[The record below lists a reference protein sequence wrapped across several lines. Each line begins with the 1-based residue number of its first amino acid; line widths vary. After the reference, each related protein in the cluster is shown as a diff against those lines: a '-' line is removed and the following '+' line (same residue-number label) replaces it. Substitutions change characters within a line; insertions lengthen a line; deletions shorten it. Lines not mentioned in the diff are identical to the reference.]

1 MDQLPGRDP
10 LFRCAAARTIE
21 RRWPLGAGIPV
32 TRHAAALLLAL
43 LLWMPPASATTPTW
57 SADNGNGTYTN
68 PLFYDEFSDPDLI
81 RVGDWFYMTGTTM
94 HAVPGLPVLRSR
106 DLVNWEFVSY
116 AMPTFPGGPEYR
128 LEQGMDL
135 YGQGIWAPVLRH
147 HAGRFHIFAN
157 INERGLHVFTAEDP
171 AGPWRHSV
179 IERNLHDLSVLF
191 DDDGRVWAV
200 FNYNEVRL
208 VELKPDLSGVVEGS
222 ERVLIP
228 AGNGMGEG
236 HHFYKVE
243 GRYYIISANYA
254 PVGRMQAARAD
265 RLDGPWETVAIS
277 ASESMGFQ
285 RGWWES
291 GVGQRSP
298 IPTDGTAFSAHKPGD
313 NELGAVPLHQGGIVQ
328 ARDGSWWGFSM
339 MDLKSIGRTTFLS
352 PVTWKEGWPYF
363 GLPGNLG
370 RSPRTWLKPG
380 VGAQPPRAPYARGDT
395 FDGPALQP
403 VWQWN
408 HQPVEGRWS
417 LAERP
422 GHLRLRALPAA
433 SFLQARNT
441 LTQRVVGPEATA
453 TVVLDAGGLQP
464 GDIAGLGLLNMPA
477 AWLAVVHAG
486 GARVLRW
493 HSQVEGRQVDVP
505 LAGDR
510 VHLRVRGDHDE
521 DLAWFAWS
529 TDGRAFQEIGE
540 PVRLPYQ
547 LKTFQGARYA
557 LFAWNADGREG
568 GHADFDRFE
577 LDEPLADRSA
587 NIPLGQ
593 VVAIANVGDDSIAAV
608 HPLGVVGAVAADTA
622 AAGTPAA
629 RFRVHD
635 RGAGQ
640 VALEAM
646 DGSGFVTVVG
656 IGLSADVRLLPE
668 HPRDS
673 RFMWQDLL
681 RGQFM
686 LLSMKT
692 HRYLGILPGSG
703 EPYGADRPGT
713 RPDRRDGTVL
723 VWREAAADR

>member
-1 MDQLPGRDP
+1 MK
-10 LFRCAAARTIE
+10 
-21 RRWPLGAGIPV
+21 RR
-32 TRHAAALLLAL
+32 AAALLLSL
-43 LLWMPPASATTPTW
+43 LLWMPLAAATPATW

-68 PLFYDEFSDPDLI
+68 PIFYDEFSDPDLI
-81 RVGDWFYMTGTTM
+81 RVDDWFYMTSTTM

-116 AMPTFPGGPEYR
+116 AMPAFPDGPEYR
-128 LEQGMDL
+128 LEDGKDM

-147 HAGRFHIFAN
+147 HAGRFQIFAN
-157 INERGLHVFTAEDP
+157 INERGLHVFTATDP
-171 AGPWRHSV
+171 AGPWTHAV

-191 DDDGRVWAV
+191 DDDGRVWVV
-200 FNYNEVRL
+200 FGYNEVRL
-208 VELKPDLSGVVEGS
+208 IELKPDLSGVVEGS

-236 HHFYKVE
+236 HHVYKVD

-285 RGWWES
+285 RGWWEDS
-291 GVGQRSP
+291 IGQRSP
-298 IPTDGTAFSAHKPGD
+298 IPADGAAFSHSKPGD
-313 NELGAVPLHQGGIVQ
+313 NALGAVPLHQGGIVQ
-328 ARDGSWWGFSM
+328 APDGSWWGFSM

-352 PVTWKEGWPYF
+352 PVTWYEGWPYF

-370 RSPRTWLKPG
+370 RSPRTWTKPG
-380 VGAQPPRAPYARGDT
+380 MDAHVPPHAPYARSDD
-395 FDGPALQP
+395 FSAARLQP

-408 HQPVEGRWS
+408 HQPLDGKWS
-417 LAERP
+417 LGERP
-422 GHLRLRALPAA
+422 GHLRLHALPAEG
-433 SFLQARNT
+433 FLHARNT
-441 LTQRVVGPEATA
+441 LTQRVMGPEATA
-453 TVVLDAGGLQP
+453 TVVLDASGLQP
-464 GDIAGLGLLNMPA
+464 GDVAGLGLLNMPA
-477 AWLAVVHAG
+477 AWLAVVREDG
-486 GARVLRW
+486 RRVLRW
-493 HSQVEGRQVDVP
+493 YSQAENRRVEAP
-505 LAGDR
+505 LTRDR
-510 VHLRVRGDHDE
+510 IHLRVRGDHDE
-521 DLAWFAWS
+521 DLAWFSWS
-529 TDGRAFQEIGE
+529 SDGRQFHDIGT

-547 LKTFQGARYA
+547 LKTFQGSRYA
-557 LFAWNADGREG
+557 LFAYNTAGREG
-568 GHADFDRFE
+568 GQADFDRFD
-577 LDEPLADRSA
+577 LVEPLADRSR

-593 VVAIANVGDDSIAAV
+593 VVALENLGDGSVAAV
-608 HPLGVVGAVAADTA
+608 HRLGVVHPLAADA
-622 AAGTPAA
+622 EGARSSAA

-646 DGSGFVTVVG
+646 DGSGFLTVVG

-668 HPRDS
+668 HPVDS

-681 RGQFM
+681 RGEFM

-713 RPDRRDGTVL
+713 QPDRKDGTVMQ
-723 VWREAAADR
+723 WRAAAPE

>member
-1 MDQLPGRDP
+1 MKYALST
-10 LFRCAAARTIE
+10 L
-21 RRWPLGAGIPV
+21 LL
-32 TRHAAALLLAL
+32 AALLWCIPAAAA
-43 LLWMPPASATTPTW
+43 PPAGW
-57 SADNGNGTYTN
+57 SADNGNGSFTN

-94 HAVPGLPVLRSR
+94 HAVPGLPLLRSR

-116 AMPTFPGGPEYR
+116 AMPSFPDGPEYR
-128 LEQGMDL
+128 LEDGKDL

-147 HAGRFHIFAN
+147 HAGRFHIFSN
-157 INERGLHVFTAEDP
+157 INERGLHVFTASDP
-171 AGPWRHSV
+171 AGPWTHSV
-179 IERNLHDLSVLF
+179 IDRNLHDLSVLF

-208 VELKPDLSGVVEGS
+208 IELKPDLSGVVEGS
-222 ERVLIP
+222 ERVIIP

-236 HHFYKVE
+236 HHFYKVD
-243 GRYYIISANYA
+243 GRYFIISANYA

-298 IPTDGTAFSAHKPGD
+298 IPTDASVFSAHKPGD
-313 NELGAVPLHQGGIVQ
+313 DELGAVPLHQGGIVQ
-328 ARDGSWWGFSM
+328 AAGGEWWGFSM

-352 PVTWKEGWPYF
+352 PVTWHEGWPYF

-370 RSPRTWLKPG
+370 RSPRTWRKPD
-380 VGAQPPRAPYARGDT
+380 VGLEIDPQAPYLRSDDFSAPR
-395 FDGPALQP
+395 LRP

-408 HQPVEGRWS
+408 HQPHDGKWS
-417 LAERP
+417 LSEQP
-422 GHLRLRALPAA
+422 GRLRLHTLPAA
-433 SFLQARNT
+433 GFLTARNT
-441 LTQRVVGPEATA
+441 LTQRVVGPESTA
-453 TVVLDAGGLQP
+453 TVTLDTAGLVP

-477 AWLAVVHAG
+477 AWLAVVQDERG
-486 GARVLRW
+486 GVLRW
-493 HSQVEGRQVDVP
+493 HSQLDDRDVDVP
-505 LAGDR
+505 LASDR
-510 VHLRVRGDHDE
+510 VYLRMRGDHDQ
-521 DLAWFAWS
+521 DLAQFAYS
-529 TDGRAFQEIGE
+529 LDGKRFTDLGE

-547 LKTFQGARYA
+547 LKTFQGTRHA
-557 LFAWNADGREG
+557 LFAYNARGVDG
-568 GHADFDRFE
+568 GHADFDDFHVE
-577 LDEPLADRSA
+577 EPLADRSR
-587 NIPLGQ
+587 NIPFGQ
-593 VVAIANVGDDSIAAV
+593 VVTLANLADASVARV
-608 HPLGVVGAVAADTA
+608 HPLGVLQPVAAGA
-622 AAGTPAA
+622 AEAEEDAA

-635 RGAGQ
+635 RGGGE

-646 DGSGFVTVVG
+646 DGSGFLTVVG

-668 HPRDS
+668 HPLDS

-681 RGQFM
+681 RGEFM

-703 EPYGADRPGT
+703 EPYGADRSGPQ
-713 RPDRRDGTVL
+713 PDRTDGAVMR
-723 VWREAAADR
+723 WRSVAGE

>member
-1 MDQLPGRDP
+1 MKHL
-10 LFRCAAARTIE
+10 LSI
-21 RRWPLGAGIPV
+21 
-32 TRHAAALLLAL
+32 LLLAL
-43 LLWMPPASATTPTW
+43 LACASAVAAPGSGW

-94 HAVPGLPVLRSR
+94 HAIPGLPLLRSP

-116 AMPTFPGGPEYR
+116 AMPTFPEGPEYR
-128 LEQGMDL
+128 LEQGRDL

-147 HAGRFHIFAN
+147 HDGRFHIFSN
-157 INERGLHVFTAEDP
+157 INERGLHVFTATDP
-171 AGPWRHSV
+171 AGPWAHSV
-179 IERNLHDLSVLF
+179 IDRNLHDLSVLF

-208 VELKPDLSGVVEGS
+208 VELRPDLSGVVAGS
-222 ERVLIP
+222 ERVIIP

-236 HHFYKVE
+236 HHFYKVD

-298 IPTDGTAFSAHKPGD
+298 IPEAGTAFSAHKPGD

-328 ARDGSWWGFSM
+328 TATGQWWGFSM

-352 PVTWKEGWPYF
+352 PVTWHEGWPYF
-363 GLPGNLG
+363 GLPNNLG
-370 RSPRTWLKPG
+370 RSPRTWLKPQ
-380 VGAQPPRAPYARGDT
+380 VEAQVAPRAPYARNDDFG
-395 FDGPALQP
+395 GPALQP

-408 HQPVEGRWS
+408 HQPPDGRWS
-417 LAERP
+417 LSARP
-422 GHLRLRALPAA
+422 GHLRLQALPAA
-433 SFLQARNT
+433 GFLRARNT
-441 LTQRVVGPEATA
+441 LTQRVMGPESTA
-453 TVVLDAGGLQP
+453 TVVLDASGLQP
-464 GDIAGLGLLNMPA
+464 GDVAGLGLLNMPA
-477 AWLAVVHAG
+477 AWLGVVQSEAG
-486 GARVLRW
+486 RALRW
-493 HSQVEGRQVDVP
+493 HSQVAAADIDVP
-505 LAGDR
+505 LEVPR
-510 VHLRVRGDHDE
+510 VHLRVRGDHDQ
-521 DLAWFAWS
+521 DLAWFSWS
-529 TDGRAFQEIGE
+529 TDGRRFHDIGQ

-547 LKTFQGARYA
+547 LKTFQGTRHA
-557 LFAWNADGREG
+557 LFAWNAAGREG
-568 GHADFDRFE
+568 GYADFDRFE
-577 LDEPLADRSA
+577 LVEPLADRSR
-587 NIPLGQ
+587 NIPHGKVITL
-593 VVAIANVGDDSIAAV
+593 ANVGDGSVATV
-608 HPLGVVGAVAADTA
+608 HALGVVAPVAADAEA
-622 AAGTPAA
+622 AITPTA

-703 EPYGADRPGT
+703 EPYAADRPGT

-723 VWREAAADR
+723 EWRASAAD

>member
-1 MDQLPGRDP
+1 MAFGPRP
-10 LFRCAAARTIE
+10 
-21 RRWPLGAGIPV
+21 PV
-32 TRHAAALLLAL
+32 KYRAVALLLSL
-43 LLWMPPASATTPTW
+43 LPWMPMACATSPTW
-57 SADNGNGTYTN
+57 TADNGNGSFTN
-68 PLFYDEFSDPDLI
+68 PIFYDEFSDPDLI

-94 HAVPGLPVLRSR
+94 HAVPGLPVLRSH

-116 AMPTFPGGPEYR
+116 AMPAFPEGPEYR
-128 LEQGMDL
+128 LEAGRDL

-147 HAGRFHIFAN
+147 HDGRFHIFAN
-157 INERGLHVFTAEDP
+157 INERGLHVFSAEDP

-179 IERNLHDLSVLF
+179 IDRNLHDLSVLF

-208 VELKPDLSGVVEGS
+208 VELRPDLSGVVEGS
-222 ERVLIP
+222 ERVIIP

-236 HHFYKVE
+236 HHFYKVQ

-285 RGWWES
+285 RGWWEN
-291 GVGQRSP
+291 GVSQRSP
-298 IPTDGTAFSAHKPGD
+298 IPTDGSVFSARKPGD

-328 ARDGSWWGFSM
+328 TANGEWWGFSM

-352 PVTWKEGWPYF
+352 PVTWHAGWPYF

-370 RSPRTWLKPG
+370 RSPRTWRKPQVG
-380 VGAQPPRAPYARGDT
+380 VPMAPHAPYARSES
-395 FDGPALQP
+395 FDAPALQP

-408 HQPVEGRWS
+408 HQPQAGRWS

-422 GHLRLRALPAA
+422 GHLRLHALPAT
-433 SFLQARNT
+433 SFLHARNT
-441 LTQRVVGPEATA
+441 LTQRAMGPEATA
-453 TVVLDAGGLQP
+453 TVVLDAAALAP
-464 GDIAGLGLLNMPA
+464 GDVAGLGLLNMPA
-477 AWLAVVHAG
+477 AWLAVVQSG
-486 GARVLRW
+486 DDRVLRW
-493 HSQVEGRQVDVP
+493 YSQAGDRQIDVP
-505 LAGDR
+505 LPADR
-510 VHLRVRGDHDE
+510 LHLRVRGDHDQ

-529 TDGRAFQEIGE
+529 VDGREFHDIGG

-547 LKTFQGARYA
+547 LKTFQGTRYA
-557 LFAWNADGREG
+557 LFAYNRDGRDG
-568 GHADFDRFE
+568 GHADFDSFA
-577 LDEPLADRSA
+577 LAEPLADRSGNVPYGKVVNFA
-587 NIPLGQ
+587 NL
-593 VVAIANVGDDSIAAV
+593 GDDSVAAV
-608 HPLGVVGAVAADTA
+608 HALGVLHPVAADA
-622 AAGTPAA
+622 AAARAPGG

-646 DGSGFVTVVG
+646 DGSGFLTVVG

-668 HPRDS
+668 HPLDS

-681 RGQFM
+681 RGECM

-723 VWREAAADR
+723 VWRVEAAD

>member
-1 MDQLPGRDP
+1 MV
-10 LFRCAAARTIE
+10 FARLI
-21 RRWPLGAGIPV
+21 
-32 TRHAAALLLAL
+32 LLLAL
-43 LLWMPPASATTPTW
+43 LPGGACVMAAPATW
-57 SADNGNGTYTN
+57 TADNANGTYTN
-68 PLFYDEFSDPDLI
+68 PIFYDEFSDPDMI
-81 RVGDWFYMTGTTM
+81 RVDDWFYMTGTTM

-116 AMPTFPGGPEYR
+116 AMPAFPAGPEYR
-128 LEQGMDL
+128 LEDGRDM

-147 HAGRFHIFAN
+147 HDGRFHVFAN

-171 AGPWRHSV
+171 AGPWTHTV

-208 VELKPDLSGVVEGS
+208 VELKPDLSGVIEGS

-236 HHFYKVE
+236 HHFYKVD

-265 RLDGPWETVAIS
+265 SLEGPWETVAIS

-291 GVGQRSP
+291 SVGQRAAVP
-298 IPTDGTAFSAHKPGD
+298 ADGAAFSHRKPGD

-328 ARDGSWWGFSM
+328 AQDGSWWGFSM

-352 PVTWKEGWPYF
+352 PVSWHEGWPYF

-370 RSPRTWLKPG
+370 RSPRTWSKPPG
-380 VGAQPPRAPYARGDT
+380 DRNAQPHAPYRRSDDFSAAR
-395 FDGPALQP
+395 LQP

-408 HQPVEGRWS
+408 HQPLDGKWS
-417 LAERP
+417 LTERP
-422 GHLRLRALPAA
+422 GHLRLHAQPAPG
-433 SFLQARNT
+433 FLHARNT
-441 LTQRVVGPEATA
+441 LTQRVMGPEATA
-453 TVVLDAGGLQP
+453 TVVLDASGLAP
-464 GDIAGLGLLNMPA
+464 GDVAGLGLLNMPA
-477 AWLAVVHAG
+477 AWLAVVQEEG
-486 GARVLRW
+486 RRVLRW
-493 HSQVEGRQVDVP
+493 YGQAEDRRIEVP
-505 LAGDR
+505 LPQAR
-510 VHLRVRGDHDE
+510 VHLRVRGDHDG
-521 DLAWFAWS
+521 DLAWFSYSA
-529 TDGRAFQEIGE
+529 DGREFHGIGA

-547 LKTFQGARYA
+547 LKTFQGSRYA
-557 LFAWNADGREG
+557 LFAYNSAGGEG
-568 GHADFDRFE
+568 GHADFDRFD
-577 LDEPLADRSA
+577 LAEPLADRSR

-593 VVAIANVGDDSIAAV
+593 VVTLENLGDGSVAAV
-608 HPLGVVGAVAADTA
+608 HALGVVQPLAADAEA
-622 AAGTPAA
+622 AKSPAA

-646 DGSGFVTVVG
+646 DGSGFLTVVG

-668 HPRDS
+668 HPLDS

-681 RGQFM
+681 RGEFM

-703 EPYGADRPGT
+703 EPYGADRPGP
-713 RPDRRDGTVL
+713 RPDRKDGTVMR
-723 VWREAAADR
+723 WRTAAPE

>member
-1 MDQLPGRDP
+1 MKRL
-10 LFRCAAARTIE
+10 LSI
-21 RRWPLGAGIPV
+21 
-32 TRHAAALLLAL
+32 LLLGL
-43 LLWMPPASATTPTW
+43 LSCAPAVAAPAASW

-116 AMPTFPGGPEYR
+116 AMPSFPDGPEYR
-128 LEQGMDL
+128 LEQGKDL

-147 HAGRFHIFAN
+147 HDGRFYIFSN
-157 INERGLHVFTAEDP
+157 INGRGLHVFSAEDP

-179 IERNLHDLSVLF
+179 IDRNLHDLSVLF

-200 FNYNEVRL
+200 FDYNEVRL
-208 VELKPDLSGVVEGS
+208 VELAPDLSGVVEGS
-222 ERVLIP
+222 ERVIIP

-236 HHFYKVE
+236 HHFYKVD

-265 RLDGPWETVAIS
+265 SLDGPWETVAIS

-298 IPTDGTAFSAHKPGD
+298 IPTDGTVFSAHKPGA

-328 ARDGSWWGFSM
+328 TPSGQWWGFSM

-352 PVTWKEGWPYF
+352 PVTWHDGWPYF

-370 RSPRTWLKPG
+370 RSPRTWLKPQ
-380 VGAQPPRAPYARGDT
+380 VEAQVAPHAPYARSDD
-395 FDGPALQP
+395 FAGPLLQP

-408 HQPVEGRWS
+408 HQPRDGKWS
-417 LAERP
+417 LSARR
-422 GHLRLRALPAA
+422 GHLRLHTLPAA
-433 SFLQARNT
+433 GFLHARNT
-441 LTQRVVGPEATA
+441 LTQRVMGPESTA
-453 TVVLDAGGLQP
+453 TVVLDASGLQP

-477 AWLAVVHAG
+477 AWLGVVQSGAG
-486 GARVLRW
+486 RVLRW
-493 HSQVEGRQVDVP
+493 HSQVAAADIDVP
-505 LAGDR
+505 LDAPR
-510 VHLRVRGDHDE
+510 VHLRVRGDHDQ
-521 DLAWFAWS
+521 DLAWFSWS
-529 TDGRAFQEIGE
+529 TDGRRFHAIGQ

-547 LKTFQGARYA
+547 LKTFQGTRHA
-557 LFAWNADGREG
+557 LFAWNVAGREG

-577 LDEPLADRSA
+577 LFEPLADRSRNIPHGKVVSLA
-587 NIPLGQ
+587 NIGDGS
-593 VVAIANVGDDSIAAV
+593 VATV
-608 HPLGVVGAVAADTA
+608 HALGVVAPVAADA
-622 AAGTPAA
+622 AAATTPAA

-646 DGSGFVTVVG
+646 DGSGFLTVAG

-703 EPYGADRPGT
+703 EPYAADRPGT

-723 VWREAAADR
+723 AWREAAAE